1 MSVPLFRRLSSRAA
15 FIWFVILVVVAI
27 AQAVWWVAFMAILV
41 DEKVDIAK
49 ELGASKAMVD
59 AIQEQEIHRQI
70 MVGLEGSFLLV
81 LMLIGAG
88 LIYRS
93 LVASEKLKF
102 HQQNFLLAVTHELK
116 TPLAS
121 MKLSIDSL
129 QSDKIPSE
137 KKAAIIPRARE
148 DIRRLEKII
157 DNVLQAGR
165 FDRSSEPLVIAPT
178 DVSKLLTQAVDQ
190 ITKIHT
196 DKPLQVTRE
205 IESGIMIQA
214 DAPALARVFDA
225 ILENALK
232 YHDNRD
238 IQLHVAMKRSGSKL
252 VINISDRGTGLSEED
267 CEAIFDRFY
276 RVGNEMTRRT
286 PGTGLGLYLAREI
299 VKAHKGKISAHS
311 DGLGTGTTVTIELK
325 AGA

>member
-1 MSVPLFRRLSSRAA
+1 MQLFRRLSSRAA
-15 FIWFVILVVVAI
+15 LIWFCILVVVAV
-27 AQAVWWVAFMAILV
+27 AQTTWWVAFMAILV
-41 DEKVDIAK
+41 DEKVDIAV
-49 ELGASKAMVD
+49 ELGASE
-59 AIQEQEIHRQI
+59 AIVASIQDQEIHRQV
-70 MVGLEGSFLLV
+70 MVGLEGLFLLT
-81 LMLIGAG
+81 LILIGAW

-121 MKLSIDSL
+121 MKLSLDTL
-129 QSDKIPSE
+129 QSDKIPAD
-137 KKAAIIPRARE
+137 KKAAIIPRAKE

-165 FDRSSEPLVIAPT
+165 FERSSEPLVLAPT
-178 DVSKLLTQAVDQ
+178 DVAKLLNREVDQ
-190 ITKIHT
+190 IAKIHT
-196 DKPLQVTRE
+196 ERPLTIKRE
-205 IESGIMIQA
+205 IETPVMIEA

-238 IQLHVAMKRSGSKL
+238 IELHVALQRTASKV
-252 VINISDRGTGLSEED
+252 VIRMSDRGTGLSTED
-267 CEAIFDRFY
+267 CDAIFDRFY

-299 VKAHKGKISAHS
+299 VKAHRGRIVASS
-311 DGLGTGTTVTIELK
+311 EGLGKGTTFTIELK
-325 AGA
+325 AGQK